1 MAGSSVLW
9 TMSYPGIA
17 QDSTLLQALY
27 RLQFALGGPGFSV
40 PFGLLIAGVSVTA
53 GFTKLLP
60 KWIVILG
67 LLIAVVGEL
76 SWLDILFPRALFLIP
91 LTRFP
96 GFVWLIAAGFALPNK
111 LERETVS

>member
-1 MAGSSVLW
+1 
-9 TMSYPGIA
+9 
-17 QDSTLLQALY
+17 
-27 RLQFALGGPGFSV
+27 
-40 PFGLLIAGVSVTA
+40 LIAGVSVTA

-111 LERETVS
+111 REREAVS